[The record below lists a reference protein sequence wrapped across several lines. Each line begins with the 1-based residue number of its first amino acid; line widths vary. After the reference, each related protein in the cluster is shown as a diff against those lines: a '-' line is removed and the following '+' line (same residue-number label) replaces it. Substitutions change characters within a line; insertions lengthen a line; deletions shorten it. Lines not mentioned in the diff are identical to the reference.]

1 MNIICRF
8 ELYFMKIASKQY
20 AESLYQAVQNKN
32 DSRIKDAIKIFFQI
46 LVQNNDL
53 SKADEIINEFVKI
66 WNKENGIIEAGVESA
81 KTLDNNI
88 IKLLNNY
95 IIKLSGAKTVILN
108 QKINKDILGGVI
120 IKYGDKI
127 LDGSLRMR
135 LGELRR
141 SLVI

>member
-1 MNIICRF
+1 
-8 ELYFMKIASKQY
+8 MKIASKQY